1 MKKAMLIG
9 SVLML
14 ALIMSMPTLYAQQ
27 QGTQPQG
34 QGWYC
39 PWMGQG
45 GGMRHGGGMGCCMM
59 GQGGAG
65 QSGMMAPNLNQGQPL
80 SKEQAKQ
87 MLDNYVGYTNNPNLK
102 LGEIADKGDLFEATI
117 ITKDGSLVDKIQID
131 KKTGW
136 FRNVS

>member
-1 MKKAMLIG
+1 MKKVMLIG
-9 SVLML
+9 PVLML
-14 ALIMSMPTLYAQQ
+14 ALIMGMPTLYAQQ

-45 GGMRHGGGMGCCMM
+45 GGMHHGRGMGCCMM
-59 GQGGAG
+59 GQGG
-65 QSGMMAPNLNQGQPL
+65 MMVHNLNQGQPL

-102 LGEIADKGDLFEATI
+102 LGEITDKGDFFEATI
-117 ITKDGSLVDKIQID
+117 ITKDGSLVEKIQVD